1 MKRYGGENKPINIIR
16 IFKVATD
23 IPIFVPKILEV
34 AIDSYRAKYGR
45 TVNDLPHEGGIASK
59 ALART
64 WLTALLFAKDGLS
77 IQYGFQLYTY
87 LIYLMYGTGQ
97 GSLTLKLMDS
107 PPTRR
112 MLQKRMEEFKFQY
125 KDGEYPMMITFLQY
139 ADMFHK
145 RLTDKGGILPL
156 QVVYDGSRYSEE
168 GKKIQKE
175 YITIEDA
182 YADNLKK
189 ATFDSYSFDR

>member
-1 MKRYGGENKPINIIR
+1 MKRYGGGTKPINIIR
-16 IFKVATD
+16 IFKVASFV
-23 IPIFVPKILEV
+23 PIDVPKILEV

-45 TVNDLPHEGGIASK
+45 TVNDLPYEGGIASK
-59 ALART
+59 ALAGA
-64 WLTALLFAKDGLS
+64 WLTALLFTKDGLS

-97 GSLTLKLMDS
+97 DSLTLKLMDS

-125 KDGEYPMMITFLQY
+125 KGEEYSMMRMFLQY

-145 RLTDKGGILPL
+145 KLTDKGGILPL
-156 QVVYDGSRYSEE
+156 TVAYDGRYSEE

-175 YITIEDA
+175 FVTLEDA
-182 YADNLKK
+182 YEKFKPVA
-189 ATFDSYSFDR
+189 FDSYSFDR